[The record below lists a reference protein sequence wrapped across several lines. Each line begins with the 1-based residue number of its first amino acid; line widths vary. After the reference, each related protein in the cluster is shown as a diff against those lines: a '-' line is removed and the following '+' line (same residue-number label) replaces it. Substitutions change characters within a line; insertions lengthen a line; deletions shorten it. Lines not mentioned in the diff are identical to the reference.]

1 MLFLVLGTRTGFVL
15 VYTVRVSI
23 AFYLTFILYEV
34 SEIEF
39 SSRDLLE
46 TVLLSVAQTDPSTKF
61 SLADRSL
68 LRF

>member
-1 MLFLVLGTRTGFVL
+1 MLFLVLGTRTGFVV